1 MATGG
6 IPNFGEQEKLTSIT
20 MDVNNVSDETLF
32 QITPTEVILGESLLT
47 PGLQTTVRVQ
57 SYYHNL
63 PIKILDD
70 FKGKTITIN
79 MERPILAEF
88 GFPSKMKVRQQI
100 YRLENRKPLTNVVEL
115 FTLRAC
121 DPTLLID
128 AETLVSKSWKCT
140 TPSAVVGEV
149 LPGCAGARSIEIE
162 SCAPARDY
170 VARNIHPFKV
180 VAEQADVALTI
191 DGNDPS
197 FLHYMTYENFGTHHF
212 KSLKKLC
219 EADSIIEYFFD
230 ETASA
235 SGYANP
241 RAIMTNSFPCDFDL
255 LSDIL
260 NGIGPDGASLSS
272 LISFNPLSSVASLL
286 GSQVSGCGNG
296 SGVLKAAMTNFSSEQ
311 AQQACPDYSQFFAL
325 KRQARMGLLE
335 QDKIALRITVPWNPI
350 LNVGKIITLKLQNK
364 NDPKQLNYGSG
375 DYLIMS
381 LTHNLKNGGFSTT
394 TMDCVSKTVGQ
405 GGIV

>member
-1 MATGG
+1 
-6 IPNFGEQEKLTSIT
+6 
-20 MDVNNVSDETLF
+20 MDVNVPDETVF
-32 QITPTEVILGESLLT
+32 EITPQEVILGESLLT
-47 PGLQTTVRVQ
+47 PGLQTTVTVQ

-63 PIKILDD
+63 PIKVLDN
-70 FKGKTITIN
+70 FKGKTISISLNRPVLAKFGYPST
-79 MERPILAEF
+79 ME
-88 GFPSKMKVRQQI
+88 VQQTI
-100 YRLENRKPLTNVVEL
+100 YRLENRKMLNNVVET

-140 TPSAVVGEV
+140 TPSAVVSEV
-149 LPGCAGARSIEIE
+149 LPGCAGARSTDIE

-170 VARNIHPFKV
+170 VATNIHPFKV
-180 VAEQADVALTI
+180 VAEQADVALAG
-191 DGNDPS
+191 GNDPS
-197 FLHYMTYENFGTHHF
+197 FLHYMTYQNGGTHHF
-212 KSLKKLC
+212 RSLKSLC
-219 EADSIIEYFFD
+219 SASPIIEYFFD
-230 ETASA
+230 ETASL

-241 RAIMTNSFPCDFDL
+241 RAIMSNSFPCDFDL

-260 NGIGPDGASLSS
+260 NGIGPDGADMSS
-272 LISFNPLSSVASLL
+272 LISFNPLSSIVSLL
-286 GSQVSGCGNG
+286 GSQIQGCGSG
-296 SGVLKAAMTNFSSEQ
+296 SSVLKAAMSNFSSEQ
-311 AQQACPDYSQFFAL
+311 AQHACPDYSQFFAL

-335 QDKIALRITVPWNPI
+335 QDKIALRLTVPWNPI

-364 NDPKQLNYGSG
+364 NDPKKLNYGSG

>member
-1 MATGG
+1 MATDG
-6 IPNFGEQEKLTSIT
+6 IPNFGEQEKLTSIK
-20 MDVNNVSDETLF
+20 MDVNVSDQTLF
-32 QITPTEVILGESLLT
+32 QITPTEVILGESLLF
-47 PGLQTTVRVQ
+47 PGLQTTVTVQ

-63 PIKILDD
+63 PIKDLNS
-70 FKGKTITIN
+70 FKGKTIAIY
-79 MERPILAEF
+79 MERPVLAKF
-88 GFPSKMKVRQQI
+88 GYPSKMEVVQQI
-100 YRLENRKPLTNVVEL
+100 YRLENRKKLTNVVEL

-140 TPSAVVGEV
+140 TPSAVVSEV
-149 LPGCAGARSIEIE
+149 LPGCAGARSVEVE
-162 SCAPARDY
+162 PSDPARDY

-180 VAEQADVALTI
+180 VAEQAEVALAG
-191 DGNDPS
+191 GNDPS

-219 EADSIIEYFFD
+219 EADSIIEYYFD
-230 ETASA
+230 ETASL

-260 NGIGPDGASLSS
+260 NGIGPDGASISS
-272 LISFNPLSSVASLL
+272 LFSFNPFNRLAGLL
-286 GSQVSGCGNG
+286 GSQVQGCGNG
-296 SGVLKAAMTNFSSEQ
+296 SGVLKAAMTNYASEQ

-335 QDKIALRITVPWNPI
+335 QDKIALRLTVPWNPI

>member
-1 MATGG
+1 MA
-6 IPNFGEQEKLTSIT
+6 NDSLNRGEISKLTSIK
-20 MDVNNVSDETLF
+20 MDVNVPDETLF
-32 QITPTEVILGESLLT
+32 EITPQEVILGESLLT
-47 PGLQTTVRVQ
+47 PGLQTTVTVQ
-57 SYYHNL
+57 SYFHNL
-63 PIKILDD
+63 PIKVLDN
-70 FKGKTITIN
+70 FKGKTLTISL
-79 MERPILAEF
+79 ERPILEKF
-88 GFPSKMKVRQQI
+88 GYPSKMEVQQTI
-100 YRLENRKPLTNVVEL
+100 YRLENRKRLTNVVES

-140 TPSAVVGEV
+140 TPSSVVSEV
-149 LPGCAGARSIEIE
+149 LPGCAGARSTDIE

-180 VAEQADVALTI
+180 VAEQADVALAG
-191 DGNDPS
+191 GNDPS
-197 FLHYMTYENFGTHHF
+197 FLHYMTYQNGGTHHF
-212 KSLKKLC
+212 RSLKSLC
-219 EADSIIEYFFD
+219 AADSIIEYFFD
-230 ETASA
+230 ETASL

-241 RAIMTNSFPCDFDL
+241 RAIMSNSFPCDFDL

-260 NGIGPDGASLSS
+260 NGIGPDGSGAAS
-272 LISFNPLSSVASLL
+272 LISFNPFSSVASLL

-335 QDKIALRITVPWNPI
+335 QDKIALRLTVPWNPI

-364 NDPKQLNYGSG
+364 NDPRLLNYGSG